1 MSASQPL
8 LHLNRQLSGMAMGSS
23 RQRQTLSLNQ
33 PSPLGQPA
41 TPEMTASDQDPAPTA
56 STSALPATTATTA
69 PTSGDP
75 APAAA
80 AAAPKRRLRPSTS
93 SRDPSTPKRLRGAAA
108 GTTGRDA
115 SATGAASFQPPSTR
129 LADLGG
135 VDSCIEQML
144 ELVALPLMHPEVYLH
159 TGVRPPR
166 GVLLVGPP
174 GCGKT
179 MLAGAIAGE
188 LQLPFISISAPSV
201 VSGMSGESEKTL
213 RETFEEAA
221 RQAPCILF
229 IDEIDAITPKRET
242 AQREMERRIVAQLLT
257 CMDDLAWD
265 KTENKPVVVIA
276 ATNRP
281 DSLDPALRRAGR
293 FDAEITM
300 GVPDQAGRERI
311 LRVLMAKLRLSGDF
325 DYARLAKETPGY
337 VGADLSALT
346 GAAGVLAVKRIFET
360 LGVNGDEGRR
370 VGTGIP
376 LDLAT
381 AEGALAALVRPDS
394 GSSAE
399 DADMTMADA
408 VPAPA
413 VATPPLDPGSVPSS
427 IPGSGATTPR
437 DEGLP
442 GSDAALLAAAVPAL
456 PFSSLPPSLAN
467 LPISAF
473 LRAHPAALT
482 EDQLST
488 IALTNA
494 DFVRALSIVQPSSQ
508 REGFTTVPDV
518 TWDDL
523 GALHHIRE
531 EMRMSIVRPIR
542 RPDVFKLLGLNAP
555 CGVLLWGPPG
565 CGKTLLAKAVANESR
580 ANFISVKGPE
590 LLNKYVGESERA
602 VRQVFARARASSP
615 CIIFF
620 DELDA
625 MVPRRDDSLSE
636 SSARLV
642 NTLLT
647 ELDGLESRKQVFV
660 IGATNRPDILD
671 PAMCRPGRLDKL
683 LYVDLPSP
691 AERIE
696 VLRAVTRKTPMADD
710 VNLEKIATATKAD
723 GLSGADLSALARE
736 AAVSALREMFTSID
750 LDGPALDVHSAI
762 AVAGQPVEPPRVSM
776 RHFETALERAN
787 PSVSRQQRR
796 RFEAL
801 RRKFAGSPLGHKG
814 EAVEQDGP
822 DGEQQP
828 AETAVPF
835 NNVWRPY
842 EEDCSASQL
851 FQGMIRGDTTLRS
864 PASSDG
870 NIRYPWLMNATVL
883 LVGDSMERLHLNDFC
898 DLVGGE
904 AINIHPNHL
913 ASPPPYHKSIKPVF
927 GADGLETAESKMARR
942 QRKQLEDAWERR
954 EHTWNY
960 MRPWVCDVKEYNF
973 TMLFTF
979 AWGMEDMESVFQS
992 EDFYH
997 APSTWLERFHHI
1009 ALPLLHN
1016 VAHYL
1021 KRPHVAHPTLIE
1033 ISSGYWDLRGMT
1045 EQDFIAAGYSRPYP
1059 KDSDLAFGP
1068 IGMSRER
1075 KWVKNVRKVIKDVA
1089 QTFPGSNGV
1098 RDGPPILWR
1107 TMHHVKRNN
1116 YTPYSRVAAL
1126 DALARKTMHELRL
1139 SSLATYPSSLSALF
1153 NSAPYRQEAR
1163 KYLAREKRRH
1173 SGSGRDDEDDWLES
1187 DGIDYGFDERL
1198 RVDEIG
1204 RLLEGQE
1211 HHMRDDLH
1219 PQVLPG
1225 SYVWADILLYELK
1238 RSYYRVG
1245 RTNQHS

>member
-8 LHLNRQLSGMAMGSS
+8 LHLNRQLSGMAMSS
-23 RQRQTLSLNQ
+23 SNSNTGGYTARSARQTLNMNQSL
-33 PSPLGQPA
+33 PSPLSQPA
-41 TPEMTASDQDPAPTA
+41 DPDQQQQQQQQLPQA
-56 STSALPATTATTA
+56 STSTLPQ
-69 PTSGDP
+69 D
-75 APAAA
+75 PAAA

-93 SRDPSTPKRLRGAAA
+93 SRDPSTPKRLRPSGSGSGAGGGGAGAAA
-108 GTTGRDA
+108 KDYA
-115 SATGAASFQPPSTR
+115 PPTTR

-135 VDSCIEQML
+135 VDACIEQML

-188 LQLPFISISAPSV
+188 LALPFISISAPSI

-221 RQAPCILF
+221 KQAPCILF

-360 LGVNGDEGRR
+360 MGDKGDEEGA
-370 VGTGIP
+370 VAAEMP
-376 LDLAT
+376 VDLT
-381 AEGALAALVRPDS
+381 TTEGALAALANPAATETATTV
-394 GSSAE
+394 E
-399 DADMTMADA
+399 DEDMTAVDA
-408 VPAPA
+408 APIESA
-413 VATPPLDPGSVPSS
+413 AASVS
-427 IPGSGATTPR
+427 GSGATTPR
-437 DEGLP
+437 DEVP
-442 GSDAALLAAAVPAL
+442 PSASDSAALVAAIPAL
-456 PFSSLPPSLAN
+456 PFTSLPPSLAI
-467 LPISAF
+467 LPIASF
-473 LRAHPAALT
+473 LRAHPASLT
-482 EDQLST
+482 EDQLSAL
-488 IALTNA
+488 ALTNA
-494 DFVRALSIVQPSSQ
+494 DFVRALQIVQPSSQ

-542 RPDVFKLLGLNAP
+542 RPDVFKLLGLSAP

-636 SSARLV
+636 STARLV

-683 LYVDLPSP
+683 LYVDLPTAP
-691 AERIE
+691 ERVE
-696 VLRAVTRKTPMADD
+696 VLRAVTRKTPLADD
-710 VNLEKIATATKAD
+710 VDLERIATSSKAD

-736 AAVSALREMFTSID
+736 AAVSALREMFSSID
-750 LDGPALDVHSAI
+750 LDGPAVDVAPQASYTAATTSAASNGTE
-762 AVAGQPVEPPRVSM
+762 AVPQPPRVSM

-814 EAVEQDGP
+814 EAVEQD
-822 DGEQQP
+822 EQP
-828 AETAVPF
+828 A
-835 NNVWRPY
+835 
-842 EEDCSASQL
+842 
-851 FQGMIRGDTTLRS
+851 
-864 PASSDG
+864 
-870 NIRYPWLMNATVL
+870 AT
-883 LVGDSMERLHLNDFC
+883 E
-898 DLVGGE
+898 
-904 AINIHPNHL
+904 P
-913 ASPPPYHKSIKPVF
+913 
-927 GADGLETAESKMARR
+927 
-942 QRKQLEDAWERR
+942 
-954 EHTWNY
+954 
-960 MRPWVCDVKEYNF
+960 
-973 TMLFTF
+973 
-979 AWGMEDMESVFQS
+979 
-992 EDFYH
+992 
-997 APSTWLERFHHI
+997 
-1009 ALPLLHN
+1009 
-1016 VAHYL
+1016 
-1021 KRPHVAHPTLIE
+1021 
-1033 ISSGYWDLRGMT
+1033 
-1045 EQDFIAAGYSRPYP
+1045 
-1059 KDSDLAFGP
+1059 
-1068 IGMSRER
+1068 
-1075 KWVKNVRKVIKDVA
+1075 
-1089 QTFPGSNGV
+1089 
-1098 RDGPPILWR
+1098 
-1107 TMHHVKRNN
+1107 VKREDGM
-1116 YTPYSRVAAL
+1116 A
-1126 DALARKTMHELRL
+1126 
-1139 SSLATYPSSLSALF
+1139 
-1153 NSAPYRQEAR
+1153 EA
-1163 KYLAREKRRH
+1163 
-1173 SGSGRDDEDDWLES
+1173 
-1187 DGIDYGFDERL
+1187 
-1198 RVDEIG
+1198 
-1204 RLLEGQE
+1204 
-1211 HHMRDDLH
+1211 
-1219 PQVLPG
+1219 
-1225 SYVWADILLYELK
+1225 
-1238 RSYYRVG
+1238 
-1245 RTNQHS
+1245 

>member
-8 LHLNRQLSGMAMGSS
+8 LHLNRQLSGMAMSS
-23 RQRQTLSLNQ
+23 QPRQRQTINMNQ
-33 PSPLGQPA
+33 QLPSPLSQPA
-41 TPEMTASDQDPAPTA
+41 PPTTDSEPQPPQA
-56 STSALPATTATTA
+56 STSTLPSQQDATT
-69 PTSGDP
+69 
-75 APAAA
+75 
-80 AAAPKRRLRPSTS
+80 APKRRLRPSTS
-93 SRDPSTPKRLRGAAA
+93 SRDPSTPKRLRPSGSTSGGAGAAGA
-108 GTTGRDA
+108 GSSKDFT
-115 SATGAASFQPPSTR
+115 PPSTR

-135 VDSCIEQML
+135 VDACIEQML

-188 LQLPFISISAPSV
+188 LALPFISISAPSI

-221 RQAPCILF
+221 KQAPCILF

-265 KTENKPVVVIA
+265 KNDNKPVVVIA

-360 LGVNGDEGRR
+360 MGGGEA
-370 VGTGIP
+370 TGAEAAATTPMP
-376 LDLAT
+376 LDLT
-381 AEGALAALVRPDS
+381 TTEGALAALSVPDAS
-394 GSSAE
+394 SADPPSQPPLDTPSAE
-399 DADMTMADA
+399 DADMTAVDA
-408 VPAPA
+408 APTPIDSVPA
-413 VATPPLDPGSVPSS
+413 
-427 IPGSGATTPR
+427 SGATTPR
-437 DEGLP
+437 DEL
-442 GSDAALLAAAVPAL
+442 SSSEAAALLAAAVPAL
-456 PFSSLPPSLAN
+456 PFSTLPSSLASLPIAS
-467 LPISAF
+467 F
-473 LRAHPAALT
+473 LRAHPASLT
-482 EDQLST
+482 SDQLSAL
-488 IALTNA
+488 ALTNA

-518 TWDDL
+518 SWDDL

-683 LYVDLPSP
+683 LYVDLPTAP
-691 AERIE
+691 ERIE
-696 VLRAVTRKTPMADD
+696 VLRAVTRKTPLADD
-710 VNLEKIATATKAD
+710 VDLERIATSQKAD

-736 AAVSALREMFTSID
+736 AAVSALREMFSSID
-750 LDGPALDVHSAI
+750 LDGPALDVAPQASYASAN
-762 AVAGQPVEPPRVSM
+762 PNNNNSNTPEPPRVSM

-814 EAVEQDGP
+814 EAVEQDGLE
-822 DGEQQP
+822 GEQLP
-828 AETAVPF
+828 AEGATA
-835 NNVWRPY
+835 
-842 EEDCSASQL
+842 AAL
-851 FQGMIRGDTTLRS
+851 GD
-864 PASSDG
+864 G
-870 NIRYPWLMNATVL
+870 
-883 LVGDSMERLHLNDFC
+883 
-898 DLVGGE
+898 
-904 AINIHPNHL
+904 
-913 ASPPPYHKSIKPVF
+913 
-927 GADGLETAESKMARR
+927 
-942 QRKQLEDAWERR
+942 
-954 EHTWNY
+954 
-960 MRPWVCDVKEYNF
+960 
-973 TMLFTF
+973 
-979 AWGMEDMESVFQS
+979 
-992 EDFYH
+992 
-997 APSTWLERFHHI
+997 
-1009 ALPLLHN
+1009 
-1016 VAHYL
+1016 
-1021 KRPHVAHPTLIE
+1021 
-1033 ISSGYWDLRGMT
+1033 
-1045 EQDFIAAGYSRPYP
+1045 
-1059 KDSDLAFGP
+1059 
-1068 IGMSRER
+1068 
-1075 KWVKNVRKVIKDVA
+1075 
-1089 QTFPGSNGV
+1089 
-1098 RDGPPILWR
+1098 
-1107 TMHHVKRNN
+1107 VKREDGM
-1116 YTPYSRVAAL
+1116 AA
-1126 DALARKTMHELRL
+1126 
-1139 SSLATYPSSLSALF
+1139 
-1153 NSAPYRQEAR
+1153 
-1163 KYLAREKRRH
+1163 
-1173 SGSGRDDEDDWLES
+1173 
-1187 DGIDYGFDERL
+1187 
-1198 RVDEIG
+1198 
-1204 RLLEGQE
+1204 
-1211 HHMRDDLH
+1211 
-1219 PQVLPG
+1219 
-1225 SYVWADILLYELK
+1225 
-1238 RSYYRVG
+1238 
-1245 RTNQHS
+1245 